1 MAGTFLANV
10 TVTEEGTFYSIS
22 YAPLNTTGRML
33 LYYLQPLEGQS
44 LKRFGVV
51 LCIKAN

>member
-1 MAGTFLANV
+1 MDEVDHINLVSGQRL
-10 TVTEEGTFYSIS
+10 EHLSKI

-33 LYYLQPLEGQS
+33 LHYLQPSKGHS

-51 LCIKAN
+51 LCIKTN